1 MFYFTI
7 SSLVAISAV
16 AAVFVAKKAMRI
28 GLTYSG
34 MFATVWALVFIAVSR
49 VWHTLMELLNLE
61 AQMGDWPEI
70 IEYTLLLIA
79 FIVFVWLTNKTNSI
93 KTS

>member
-16 AAVFVAKKAMRI
+16 VAVFVAKKAMKR
-28 GLTYSG
+28 GLTYSA
-34 MFATVWALVFIAVSR
+34 MSATVWALVFIAISR
-49 VWHTLMELLNLE
+49 VWHTLRELLNLE
-61 AQMGDWPEI
+61 VQMGDLPEI
-70 IEYTLLLIA
+70 IEYTLLFIA
-79 FIVFVWLTNKTNSI
+79 FIVFVWLANKTNSI